1 MQTATTLRLRSAT
14 EKSSATRRRKSTRR
28 ATYTAPD
35 RRIMNTSCG
44 NPVPLSSYIS
54 ALLNEDGSIDREK
67 IIQSFQSYG

>member
-1 MQTATTLRLRSAT
+1 MQTITT
-14 EKSSATRRRKSTRR
+14 KSSATRRRKSTRR

-44 NPVPLSSYIS
+44 NPVHISSYIS
-54 ALLNEDGSIDREK
+54 ALLNEDGNIDREK